1 MTYLRT
7 CAVHFDCMEGCEE
20 VTSIIRFDGGKFYRR
35 DFSTSHLHPMDQN
48 ARYTDTRY
56 ECAHA
61 RLWIRGSWLT
71 VGMVTKYKRDCPYHA
86 LLILCQF
93 GQEEG
98 VTPRCGYQGY
108 LGPSP
113 TTNFLY
119 ISVTPVVFRYCH
131 ASPF

>member
-7 CAVHFDCMEGCEE
+7 CAVHFDSMEGCEE

-35 DFSTSHLHPMDQN
+35 DFSTSHLHPMNQN

-71 VGMVTKYKRDCPYHA
+71 VGMVTKYKRECPHQT
-86 LLILCQF
+86 LLARCHF
-93 GQEEG
+93 GQDKG
-98 VTPRCGYQGY
+98 VTP
-108 LGPSP
+108 
-113 TTNFLY
+113 
-119 ISVTPVVFRYCH
+119 VM
-131 ASPF
+131 